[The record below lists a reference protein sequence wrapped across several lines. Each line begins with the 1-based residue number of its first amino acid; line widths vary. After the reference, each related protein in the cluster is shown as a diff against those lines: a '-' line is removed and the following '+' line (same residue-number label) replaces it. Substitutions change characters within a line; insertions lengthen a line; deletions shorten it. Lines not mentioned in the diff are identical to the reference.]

1 MVSWEVTSR
10 SIYLHSFIYSL
21 KKHLLNIY
29 YMLTSV
35 LDSRGIEVNQA
46 DNVLGTWIAFGSSQS
61 SFQLP
66 LTVENHAQRV
76 RAQAVS

>member
-1 MVSWEVTSR
+1 MAPWEVTSR
-10 SIYLHSFIYSL
+10 SRYLHSFICSL

-35 LDSRGIEVNQA
+35 LDSRDVEVSQA
-46 DNVLGTWIAFGSSQS
+46 DNVLGPWVAFGSSQS

-66 LTVENHAQRV
+66 LTVENYAQRV
-76 RAQAVS
+76 RAQAIS